1 MPPVGMLRDTI
12 VTSSAQLQEEWLP
25 VSDTL
30 AQAHL
35 LFSQR
40 GVLFTLSVA

>member
-1 MPPVGMLRDTI
+1 MPPMGMLRDTT

-25 VSDTL
+25 ASDTL
-30 AQAHL
+30 AWAYL

-40 GVLFTLSVA
+40 GALFTLSVA